1 MVFHLSI
8 YLYKYFVNIS
18 KVIYYQIINYKASD
32 LELEILLEIMFIVG
46 PESLTISLIT
56 AFFVS
61 IVFTL
66 QIAKEFLYL
75 NATILVGAV
84 VNMAFLRELSPV
96 LTSVIIIGRIGSC
109 FTAELATMKVTQQI
123 DALHVLNTDPLFYLI
138 IPRIFS
144 CILLLPVLNFLS
156 FITSLASSAFICFTL
171 YSITPS
177 VFFNSVFSSLS
188 LLDLLKSSFKSVFFG
203 FVISFISCLWG
214 LLAKGGAKGV
224 GKVTTSSVVVS
235 LLSIFIVNFLLSY
248 CMFSDLGSSLK
259 II

>member
-18 KVIYYQIINYKASD
+18 KAIYYQIINYKASD
-32 LELEILLEIMFIVG
+32 LELKILLEIMFIVG

-75 NATILVGAV
+75 NATALIGAV

-96 LTSVIIIGRIGSC
+96 LTSIIIIGRIGSC

-123 DALHVLNTDPLFYLI
+123 DALYVLNTDPLFYLI
-138 IPRIFS
+138 IPRILS
-144 CILLLPVLNFLS
+144 CILLLPALNFLS
-156 FITSLASSAFICFTL
+156 FITSLASSAFVCFTL

-177 VFFNSVFSSLS
+177 IFFNSIFSSLL
-188 LLDLLKSSFKSVFFG
+188 LLDLFKSSFKSMFFG
-203 FVISFISCLWG
+203 LLISVISCLWG

-224 GKVTTSSVVVS
+224 GKFTTSSVVLS
-235 LLSIFIVNFLLSY
+235 LLSIFIFNFLLSY
-248 CMFSDLGSSLK
+248 YMFSDLGSSLK

>member
-1 MVFHLSI
+1 MVFHLNI

-18 KVIYYQIINYKASD
+18 RAIYYHIINYKVSD
-32 LELEILLEIMFIVG
+32 LEPKILLEIMYIVG
-46 PESLTISLIT
+46 PGSLSISLIT

-75 NATILVGAV
+75 NATALIGAV
-84 VNMAFLRELSPV
+84 VNIAFLRELSPV

-109 FTAELATMKVTQQI
+109 FTAELATMQVTQQI
-123 DALHVLNTDPLFYLI
+123 DALYVLNTDPLFYLI
-138 IPRIFS
+138 IPRIIS
-144 CILLLPVLNFLS
+144 CILLLPTLNFLS

-177 VFFNSVFSSLS
+177 VFFNSVFSSLL
-188 LLDLLKSSFKSVFFG
+188 LLDLLKSSLKSMLFG
-203 FVISFISCLWG
+203 LVISIISCSWG

-224 GKVTTSSVVVS
+224 GKSTTSSVVLS
-235 LLSIFIVNFLLSY
+235 LLLIFIFNFLLSY
-248 CMFSDLGSSLK
+248 YMFGDLGSSLK
-259 II
+259 VI

>member
-18 KVIYYQIINYKASD
+18 KAIYYQIINYKASD
-32 LELEILLEIMFIVG
+32 LELKILLEIMFIVG

-75 NATILVGAV
+75 NATALVGAV

-96 LTSVIIIGRIGSC
+96 LTSIIIIGRIGSC

-123 DALHVLNTDPLFYLI
+123 DALYVLNTDPLFYLI
-138 IPRIFS
+138 IPRILS
-144 CILLLPVLNFLS
+144 CILLLPALNFLS
-156 FITSLASSAFICFTL
+156 FITSLASSAFVCFTL

-177 VFFNSVFSSLS
+177 VFFNSVFSSLL
-188 LLDLLKSSFKSVFFG
+188 LLDLFKSSFKSMFFG
-203 FVISFISCLWG
+203 LLISIISCLWG

-224 GKVTTSSVVVS
+224 GKFTTSSVVLS
-235 LLSIFIVNFLLSY
+235 LLSIFIFNFLLSY
-248 CMFSDLGSSLK
+248 YMFSDLGSSLK